1 MVEEKNPHTEW
12 KTLFMSLE
20 NEILEYCYKPRT
32 IYDLIEKFDKRKN
45 QLNKPLLKLQLQQKL
60 IRRVTDQGTARMK
73 HWYMT
78 NNIENPAQMAKQFS
92 IQVMG
97 VWM

>member
-1 MVEEKNPHTEW
+1 
-12 KTLFMSLE
+12 MSLE
-20 NEILEYCYKPRT
+20 EQILDYCYKPKT
-32 IYDLIEKFDKRKN
+32 IHDLTKKFKKTQG
-45 QLNKPLLKLQLQQKL
+45 QLSKPLLRLQLSQKL
-60 IRRVTDQGTARMK
+60 IRRVTGQGTKNMK

-78 NNIENPAQMAKQFS
+78 NNIENPADMAKQYS

>member
-1 MVEEKNPHTEW
+1 
-12 KTLFMSLE
+12 
-20 NEILEYCYKPRT
+20 
-32 IYDLIEKFDKRKN
+32 
-45 QLNKPLLKLQLQQKL
+45 
-60 IRRVTDQGTARMK
+60 MK

-78 NNIENPAQMAKQFS
+78 NNIENPADMAKQYS